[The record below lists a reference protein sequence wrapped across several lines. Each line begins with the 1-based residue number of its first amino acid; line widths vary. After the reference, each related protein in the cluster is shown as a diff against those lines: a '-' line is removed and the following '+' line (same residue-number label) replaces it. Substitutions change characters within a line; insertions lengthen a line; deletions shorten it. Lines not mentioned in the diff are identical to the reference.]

1 MEIFANALPD
11 AALGA
16 QNIVVEGSIP
26 DVPMSHPQAAAI
38 YKLYRAGI
46 VQGVD
51 NVTHACNPGSNIQR
65 SEVAA
70 IIDRMMN
77 PTSRVNFTLG

>member
-1 MEIFANALPD
+1 MEIFASALPD

-16 QNIVVEGSIP
+16 INIVPNGAIP
-26 DVPMSHPQAAAI
+26 DVPMTHPQAAAI

-46 VQGVD
+46 LQGVD
-51 NVTHACNPGSNIQR
+51 AAHNCNPGSYIKR

-70 IIDRMMN
+70 ILTRMMD
-77 PTSRVNFTLG
+77 SGARVSFSMP

>member
-1 MEIFANALPD
+1 MEIFASALPD
-11 AALGA
+11 DALPA
-16 QNIVVEGSIP
+16 INDVPDGSIP

-46 VQGVD
+46 LQGVD
-51 NVTHACNPGSNIQR
+51 AAHSCNPGSNIRR

-70 IIDRMMN
+70 IITRMMT
-77 PTSRVNFTLG
+77 PAARVTFSMAG